1 MLHLMSRPKPTRSK
15 STYVTDTIE
24 LRGLRVMAYCGILA
38 EEIERRQPFEIDV
51 DVDCDLRAAG
61 TSDDLDNTID
71 YGGLV
76 AGIQKLADDV
86 RYGLLERFASEVAD
100 VVLGYDKAISTRV
113 TIRKLRPPVPQDLAS
128 SGVTVRRTRS

>member
-1 MLHLMSRPKPTRSK
+1 LIGRVLTSLRSI
-15 STYVTDTIE
+15 YVTDTIE
-24 LRGLRVMAYCGILA
+24 LRGLRVMAYCGILP
-38 EEIERRQPFEIDV
+38 EEVERRQPFEIDV

-76 AGIQKLADDV
+76 AGIQALADDR
-86 RYGLLERFASEVAD
+86 RYGLLERFASEVAN
-100 VVLGYDKAISTRV
+100 VVLTYDKADATRV

-128 SGVTVRRTRS
+128 SGVTVRRSRS

>member
-1 MLHLMSRPKPTRSK
+1 M
-15 STYVTDTIE
+15 TDTIE
-24 LRGLRVMAYCGILA
+24 LRGLRVMAFCGILP

-61 TSDDLDNTID
+61 ESDDLENTID

-76 AGIQKLADDV
+76 AEIETLAKDG
-86 RYGLLERFASEVAD
+86 RYGLLERFASDVSA
-100 VVLGYDKAISTRV
+100 VVLAHDQATATRV

-128 SGVTVRRTRS
+128 SGVTIRRVRS